1 MTYPLF
7 SGSPS
12 EVAEPPVIG
21 GDIEFLLDTP
31 SGFVTKNVGEISEIV
46 ESDLYDDS
54 PGTLDN
60 SRIYMLARHI
70 YPRLVT
76 VRYNLIQAADHKAG
90 RNYHQKMVQ
99 IIDVEGEVVAEAP
112 YRVYPEAP

>member
-1 MTYPLF
+1 MTSPLT
-7 SGSPS
+7 
-12 EVAEPPVIG
+12 EVSEPPVIG

-46 ESDLYDDS
+46 ESDLYDDGTS
-54 PGTLDN
+54 TLDE
-60 SRIYMLARHI
+60 SRLYMLSRDM

-90 RNYHQKMVQ
+90 RNYHQKTVQ
-99 IIDVEGEVVAEAP
+99 IIDVEGGVVAQAP